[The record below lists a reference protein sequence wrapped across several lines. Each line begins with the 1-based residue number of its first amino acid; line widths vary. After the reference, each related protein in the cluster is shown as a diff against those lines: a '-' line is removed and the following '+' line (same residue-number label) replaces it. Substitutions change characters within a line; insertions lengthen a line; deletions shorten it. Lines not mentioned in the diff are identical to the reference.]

1 VPSLFSLDDRPPRRH
16 DLIFVRPAAWRAL
29 LAGRDDLNGEPLV
42 ARWADR
48 GWPLVR
54 RRALPG
60 EGAGVPLGLPL
71 PPSAGIASAGNPS
84 VAKRRLSFLVPPSDV
99 IAVSPP
105 LALRAVVRA
114 APRAWQPTLDRIEA
128 WASRYAVDVRVF
140 GGLAWRTLTELHYLT
155 ARSDLDLLLHVYRDA
170 DLGALTEALARIEAT
185 APMAIDGEI
194 VRDDGV
200 AVNWR
205 EIHARQS
212 ELLAKSTDGV
222 TLIDAKVFLAGQ
234 APPS

>member
-1 VPSLFSLDDRPPRRH
+1 VPSLSSLDDRPPRRH

-54 RRALPG
+54 RRALSG
-60 EGAGVPLGLPL
+60 EGDGVPLGLPL
-71 PPSAGIASAGNPS
+71 PPSARNPSANDPSAG
-84 VAKRRLSFLVPPSDV
+84 KRRLSFLMQPAD
-99 IAVSPP
+99 IIGVSPP

-114 APRAWQPTLDRIEA
+114 APRAWLPTLDRIEA

-140 GGLAWRTLTELHYLT
+140 GGLAWSTLTELYYLN
-155 ARSDLDLLLHVYRDA
+155 ARSDLDLLLHVFRDA
-170 DLGALTEALARIEAT
+170 DLEALTDALARIEAA
-185 APMAIDGEI
+185 APMPIDGEI

-205 EIHARQS
+205 EIHAHQS